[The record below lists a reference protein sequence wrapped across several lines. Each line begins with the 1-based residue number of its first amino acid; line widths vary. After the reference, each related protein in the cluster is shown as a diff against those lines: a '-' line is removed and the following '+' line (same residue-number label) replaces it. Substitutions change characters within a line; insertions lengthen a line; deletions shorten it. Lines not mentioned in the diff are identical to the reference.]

1 MNQKGFI
8 LSLYKMQSIV
18 IVFPTVGQAPHTKPP
33 LEVVFL
39 CLFAA
44 QLRKTILPSPPL
56 VEGFFI
62 LEIDAHDTGL
72 TLCDL
77 AAFTAFDNDQLASV
91 SDPLSVAGS
100 RLLASAA
107 RRERE
112 PNTGNV

>member
-1 MNQKGFI
+1 M
-8 LSLYKMQSIV
+8 
-18 IVFPTVGQAPHTKPP
+18 
-33 LEVVFL
+33 
-39 CLFAA
+39 
-44 QLRKTILPSPPL
+44 
-56 VEGFFI
+56 
-62 LEIDAHDTGL
+62 EIDAHDTGL